1 MRGEDD
7 KIAEVHSQMAA
18 RVRPAAGGGRQVE
31 VAPERIEGWL
41 ARFADRHGGAT
52 AEPTPTGLHVTGD
65 DGGTADCRL
74 PFGWPAGRGS
84 TQAEFVAAVAHRWR
98 VGLLL
103 VRRGAHAVGLA
114 DGDRLLASKVDTRY
128 VQGRTAAGGWSQQR
142 FARRRANQTR
152 ESAAAAAGHA
162 ERVFTADIEGLVLG
176 GDRAMIDAVLA
187 DRRLAP
193 WTDLPRAPFLDV
205 PEPRQQTLRDA
216 ATRYRAVHIL
226 LRDAGT

>member
-1 MRGEDD
+1 
-7 KIAEVHSQMAA
+7 MAP
-18 RVRPAAGGGRQVE
+18 RVRPAAGGGRWVE
-31 VAPERIEGWL
+31 VAPERVEGWL
-41 ARFADRHGGAT
+41 ERFAARHGGA
-52 AEPTPTGLHVTGD
+52 AADPTPTGLYLTGG

-74 PFGWPAGRGS
+74 PLGWPAGGEPS
-84 TQAEFVAAVAHRWR
+84 EAAFVPAATHRWR

-103 VRRGAHAVGLA
+103 VRRGAHAIGLVA
-114 DGDRLLASKVDTRY
+114 GDRLLASKVDTRY

-162 ERVFTADIEGLVLG
+162 ERVFTPAAGDPGIEGLVTG

-187 DRRLAP
+187 DRRVAP

-205 PEPRQQTLRDA
+205 PEPRQQTLYDA
-216 ATRYRAVHIL
+216 ATRYRAIRIL
-226 LRDAGT
+226 LRDA